1 MEVFDEYSWLSARAD
16 HAPAVQ
22 YPAQLRLVADPVYAA
37 GQIGFGAAVH
47 QAAEIFCQDAAIQPQ
62 MQEIQKM
69 YAKNQTKMNEE
80 LQKLYQREKYNP
92 AAAACRC

>member
-37 GQIGFGAAVH
+37 
-47 QAAEIFCQDAAIQPQ
+47 
-62 MQEIQKM
+62 
-69 YAKNQTKMNEE
+69 
-80 LQKLYQREKYNP
+80 P
-92 AAAACRC
+92 ALKPSLKILSNGC